1 MLNIITLGDEQLR
14 KHSIV
19 VPELDG
25 TVHTLIEQMFE
36 SMRAHKGIG
45 LAAVQVGNL
54 YRLFI
59 TEVAG
64 DKPRVF
70 VNPEILETSLEQ
82 VSYEEGC
89 LSIPGIE
96 SEVIRPQRVR
106 VQACAVPTRR
116 GRLLLD
122 RPREVPQDARLHAA
136 PGCASH
142 SLRLARRL
150 GPPFS
155 QALAT
160 WLALLRQLRGD
171 PATIRAHAKG
181 GDDRGLPWPDSG
193 AAAHSPR

>member
-19 VPELDG
+19 VPELNG

-36 SMRAHKGIG
+36 AMRLNKGIG

-54 YRLFI
+54 YRLFV

-64 DKPRVF
+64 DEPRAF

-96 SEVIRPQRVR
+96 AEVVRPQRVR
-106 VQACAVPTRR
+106 VQAWNEK
-116 GRLLLD
+116 GRPFSLD
-122 RPREVPQDARLHAA
+122 AEDL
-136 PGCASH
+136 
-142 SLRLARRL
+142 LARVVQHEYDHLNGVLFIDRL
-150 GPPFS
+150 DPKKRER
-155 QALAT
+155 LV
-160 WLALLRQLRGD
+160 RQYNT
-171 PATIRAHAKG
+171 PAP
-181 GDDRGLPWPDSG
+181 L
-193 AAAHSPR
+193 